1 MTKTFNMLD
10 KYLLNFTR
18 SSRFLAK
25 LSDNSMIYPVITV
38 VDDSP
43 LKQIGD
49 FLYGL
54 ERVGVST
61 VQKYSCLARKGGYFT
76 KPHLFR
82 IISKLLRRSSMKL
95 KRCNQIL
102 HYEGGKITEYEL
114 LTRYNP
120 RFINSKIQAIQYQ
133 INAVYSLNQSHVVS
147 CDVRGFIT
155 VSYPVDKLVIWI
167 IEQKEAL
174 ERYKT
179 ASSGNLATLKRVVSR
194 YTPQEQKDIIRYMA
208 SNGRYRPIG
217 VIERL
222 QVDLYRTVN
231 NARQKRNRGRR
242 EAHQRAVYK
251 HVALIKQ
258 TINKERVAM

>member
-1 MTKTFNMLD
+1 
-10 KYLLNFTR
+10 
-18 SSRFLAK
+18 
-25 LSDNSMIYPVITV
+25 
-38 VDDSP
+38 
-43 LKQIGD
+43 
-49 FLYGL
+49 
-54 ERVGVST
+54 
-61 VQKYSCLARKGGYFT
+61 
-76 KPHLFR
+76 
-82 IISKLLRRSSMKL
+82 MKL

-120 RFINSKIQAIQYQ
+120 RFINGKIQAIQYQ
-133 INAVYSLNQSHVVS
+133 INAMYSLNQSHVVS
-147 CDVRGFIT
+147 CDVRGVIS

-179 ASSGNLATLKRVVSR
+179 ASSGNLATLKRIVSR

-242 EAHQRAVYK
+242 EAQQRAVSE

-258 TINKERVAM
+258 TINKEREVLAI